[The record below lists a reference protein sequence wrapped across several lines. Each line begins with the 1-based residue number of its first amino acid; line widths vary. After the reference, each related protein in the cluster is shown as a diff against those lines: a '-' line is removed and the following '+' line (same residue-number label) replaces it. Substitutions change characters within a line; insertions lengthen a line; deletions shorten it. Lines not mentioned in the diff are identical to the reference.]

1 MFKRTLAACAILLS
15 SHAIAESAPDC
26 SPDKDARILLGLMT
40 STDDANLGEYTKA
53 FVDSS
58 SNGKSLD
65 IKLLSSNRM
74 SLKEQKKLME
84 RRAKKDNVS
93 SSEIENSGLKS
104 QYLGTHIFKQYY
116 EIKASSGLHAI
127 AEIYSIPHYCGVDV
141 GEIYFVSKSIDGNTP
156 SFVDRL
162 DTPY

>member
-1 MFKRTLAACAILLS
+1 MLKRTLAACTILLS
-15 SHAIAESAPDC
+15 SHAIADSAPDC
-26 SPDKDARILLGLMT
+26 SPDKDARVLLGLIT
-40 STDDANLGEYTKA
+40 STDEANLGEYTKE
-53 FVDSS
+53 VVENS
-58 SNGKSLD
+58 SNGKSLN

-84 RRAKKDNVS
+84 RRAKKDSVPS
-93 SSEIENSGLKS
+93 AELESSGLKS

-141 GEIYFVSKSIDGNTP
+141 GEIYFISKSIDGNTP

-162 DTPY
+162 ETPY